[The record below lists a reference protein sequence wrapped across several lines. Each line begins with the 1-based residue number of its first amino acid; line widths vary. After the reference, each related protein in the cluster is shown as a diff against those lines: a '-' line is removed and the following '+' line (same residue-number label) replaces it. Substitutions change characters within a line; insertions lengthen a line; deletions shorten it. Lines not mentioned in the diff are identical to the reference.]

1 MNLYTFLT
9 PSHRVLYENY
19 FLKSLPST
27 FILSCLDIEHQ
38 YCESA
43 SFLDKGWTQT
53 TINKIILLI
62 KACEENMGKY
72 FVYSDVDVQFFDKDI
87 CNLLMQEIEDKD
99 IACQDDNNLYC
110 SGFFICK
117 ANDRT
122 LKMYNKIYESW
133 NHKDSDQKM
142 LNRYLY
148 LCKPKKL
155 SKKFFTVGQILKKEW
170 TDDQHFDLISDISM
184 HHANW
189 TIGIDN
195 KIKLLDLVK
204 LKRDSIAVGEQ

>member
-1 MNLYTFLT
+1 MNIYTFLT
-9 PSHRVLYENY
+9 PSHKFLYENY
-19 FLKSLPST
+19 FLKTLPPT
-27 FILSCLDIEHQ
+27 FRLNPLDIEHQ

-72 FVYSDVDVQFFDKDI
+72 FVYSDVDVQFFDKNI

-99 IACQDDNNLYC
+99 IACQDDNTLYC
-110 SGFFICK
+110 SGFFICN

-122 LKMYNKIYESW
+122 LKLFNKIYCSW

-142 LNRYLY
+142 LNKYLY
-148 LCKPKKL
+148 LCKSKKL
-155 SKKFFTVGQILKKEW
+155 SNKFFTVGQILKKHW
-170 TDDQHFDLISDISM
+170 TDEVFTLPPDICL

-189 TIGIDN
+189 TVGIEN
-195 KIKLLDLVK
+195 KIKLLNLVK
-204 LKRDSIAVGEQ
+204 DKYYNDR